1 MEVTIA
7 FIVLRIVLAWFF
19 LYPVKGLIINWNT
32 SVNMVKLV
40 IPIFPNVFTVL
51 MILTMIVGSLSVL
64 LGIFAP
70 VGALL
75 LFVYS
80 LIGVAV
86 HYKLS
91 QKIKKQALSESASQ
105 PDQSILAETKA
116 LGVAGHTT
124 SAQKNIVVASALLI
138 IILIGSGPL
147 SLLPLF

>member
-1 MEVTIA
+1 MEATIA

-19 LYPVKGLIINWNT
+19 LYPVKGLITNWNE
-32 SVNMVKLV
+32 SVNLVKLV
-40 IPIFPNVFTVL
+40 IPIFPNLFTAL
-51 MILTMIVGSLSVL
+51 MILTMIVGSLSIL
-64 LGIFAP
+64 LGIMAP
-70 VGALL
+70 IGALL

-91 QKIKKQALSESASQ
+91 LKIEEQALSESASQ
-105 PDQSILAETKA
+105 SDQNILAETKA
-116 LGVAGHTT
+116 IGIAGHTT

-138 IILIGSGPL
+138 IILMGSGPL